1 MAPFSPWSAQ
11 RCGSRGFK
19 ADQRLAGLM
28 PLVTLEHE
36 AQVATVTLHRPDKRN
51 ALSPELLDE
60 LIEALDEAAGR
71 EPRALLLKGEGPVFC
86 AGGDIGAMRD
96 RLGDPTATRQAL
108 GRHLNPAI
116 HAVATFPAPT
126 VARVQGSAVGAGLG
140 LALACDLTVA
150 GESATLGAVHTRLG
164 LTPDGGTSW
173 LLTRL
178 VGPKRALAMILE
190 ASTVTGDKAA
200 AMGLI
205 SHAVPKGELDDTV
218 QGLVEDLASGPT
230 RAYLKARELVEAAT
244 DLDLATMLDR
254 EADSQALMYA
264 TEDQQEGVQAFLEDR
279 EARFQGR

>member
-1 MAPFSPWSAQ
+1 
-11 RCGSRGFK
+11 
-19 ADQRLAGLM
+19 M
-28 PLVTLEHE
+28 PLVRSELDE
-36 AQVATVTLHRPDKRN
+36 QVATVTLDRPEKRN
-51 ALSPELLDE
+51 ALSPELLAE
-60 LIEALDEAAGR
+60 LVGALEEAAAK
-71 EPRALLLKGEGPVFC
+71 EPRALLLKGEGPVFS
-86 AGGDIGAMRD
+86 AGGDIGAMQD

-108 GRHLNPAI
+108 ESLLNPAI

-150 GESATLGAVHTRLG
+150 AESATLGAVHTRLG

-190 ASTVTGDKAA
+190 ASTLTGDKAA
-200 AMGLI
+200 AMGLV

-218 QGLVEDLASGPT
+218 DGLVADLASGPT
-230 RAYLKARELVEAAT
+230 RAYLQARELIGAAT
-244 DLDLATMLDR
+244 DLDLVTMLDR

-279 EARFQGR
+279 EPRFQGR